1 MPFTNRFPL
10 LTWVLSFF
18 HRKWSETKSSFPKIF
33 LGIRFLC
40 FNQACGAW
48 SCFSAT
54 WVSLAIRATSL
65 VGSRQPCV
73 LFSTLLFQNY
83 FKDRRI
89 LENAQ
94 GKFVLSPDPFRLL
107 MKNDTENDNDSN
119 DCDDYVCVR
128 VVTPCQCPEGSARM
142 LSCGHP
148 AVVWG
153 RAFLVFTFYI
163 G

>member
-1 MPFTNRFPL
+1 M
-10 LTWVLSFF
+10 
-18 HRKWSETKSSFPKIF
+18 
-33 LGIRFLC
+33 
-40 FNQACGAW
+40 
-48 SCFSAT
+48 
-54 WVSLAIRATSL
+54 
-65 VGSRQPCV
+65 

-148 AVVWG
+148 AVM
-153 RAFLVFTFYI
+153 
-163 G
+163 